1 MKRLWLFLLMKFNN
15 NKDEKMSLLTKEPI
29 TRLEKWINRI
39 ITIAIAIFEFIRNL
53 PPDWLNK

>member
-1 MKRLWLFLLMKFNN
+1 MKFNN